1 MYALVENIG
10 AYPEFL
16 PWCRGATV
24 HSQDSDSIEA
34 SIDLQRGGINKS
46 FRTRNSLQPGV
57 AMGMELIDGPFHS
70 LTGGWQ
76 FEQLGG
82 DGSKVSLE
90 LEFEFENRVTD
101 LLFGSY
107 FERTCNS
114 LIDSFIQ
121 RANAVYG

>member
-1 MYALVENIG
+1 MYALVENVV

-57 AMGMELIDGPFHS
+57 AMGMELIDGPFRYLS
-70 LTGGWQ
+70 GGWQ
-76 FEQLGG
+76 FEQLGR
-82 DGSKVSLE
+82 DGSKVSME
-90 LEFEFENRVTD
+90 LEFEFDNRVTD
-101 LLFGSY
+101 LLFGPY
-107 FERTCNS
+107 FEGTCNS

>member
-1 MYALVENIG
+1 MYALVKNVV

-57 AMGMELIDGPFHS
+57 AMGMELIDGPFRYLS
-70 LTGGWQ
+70 GGWQ
-76 FEQLGG
+76 FEQLGA

-90 LEFEFENRVTD
+90 LEFEFDNRVTD
-101 LLFGSY
+101 LLFGPY
-107 FERTCNS
+107 FEDTCNS